1 MTSILS
7 LHEIEQ
13 LTQQHGLS
21 VSVYR
26 GEACVSGGS
35 LPAPK
40 RISVRFKDECV
51 PAWRTLMT
59 HLTEVPVSIY
69 GTRTVTGSGA
79 TDDQLLPGYRAILDE
94 INRARAQIG
103 LDRVYG

>member
-7 LHEIEQ
+7 LHDIEQ
-13 LTQQHGLS
+13 MALQHGLE

-26 GEACVSGGS
+26 GEAGVSGGD
-35 LPAPK
+35 LPRPK
-40 RISVRFKDECV
+40 RISVRFKGECV

-59 HLTEVPVSIY
+59 HLTEAPVSIY

-94 INRARAQIG
+94 VNHARTQIG